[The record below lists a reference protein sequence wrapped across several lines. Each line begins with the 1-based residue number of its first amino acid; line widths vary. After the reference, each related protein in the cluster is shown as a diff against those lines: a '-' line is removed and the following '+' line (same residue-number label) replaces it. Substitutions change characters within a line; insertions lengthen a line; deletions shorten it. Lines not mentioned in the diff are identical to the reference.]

1 MRVIKLPFPQK
12 KKKNYYHYNCC
23 KSRLIPYFSLSIHI
37 AMRTSIRIIVIKAIV
52 YIQRSH

>member
-1 MRVIKLPFPQK
+1 MRVIKLPFPQ